1 MTNEVCFMGLFS
13 SPLDS
18 KAKKAFQNISNART
32 ATWIPGGV
40 SQAKQLCQALTDVL
54 GWGSAQAE
62 VEDLEHLLT
71 IFTEIAPQFQK
82 MRSPFEIKKA
92 LSEGI
97 PMFEGAD
104 LYQVIAVA
112 EQFYRDAR
120 SSWKEESVRNAV
132 AESADGMRTEEQWI
146 LHNSEIANEHSRG
159 DQIGTNVNMPI
170 YTIGV
175 QGELNYLSTLE
186 TADGRRLHFEQINS
200 YVVDPKGGSVDE
212 YVGILETGE
221 EYGHLFLNSYCD
233 RTSVAVP
240 KGYRIFLA

>member
-1 MTNEVCFMGLFS
+1 MGLFS
-13 SPLDS
+13 SPMDS

-32 ATWIPGGV
+32 AAWIPGGV
-40 SQAKQLCQALTDVL
+40 SQAKQLCQALTEVL
-54 GWGSAQAE
+54 GWGSSQAE

-82 MRSPFEIKKA
+82 LRSPYEIKKA

-104 LYQVIAVA
+104 LYKVIAVA
-112 EQFYRDAR
+112 EQFYRDAK
-120 SSWKEESVRNAV
+120 SSWKDPAVREAVESSSEE
-132 AESADGMRTEEQWI
+132 MHTEEGWI
-146 LHNSEIANEHSRG
+146 LYNSEKANEHARG
-159 DQIGTNVNMPI
+159 DQIGTNVHMPI

-186 TADGRRLHFEQINS
+186 TSDGRRLHFEQINS

-212 YVGILETGE
+212 YIGILETGE
-221 EYGHLFLNSYCD
+221 EYGHLFLNGYCD

-240 KGYRIFLA
+240 KGYRIFLS